1 MRKFFFGLLLG
12 LGVGIAGTAF
22 AADVTGLDSVLIGW
36 EVQKGDEVVCKD
48 PWAAVATKQ
57 ISCR

>member
-1 MRKFFFGLLLG
+1 MRKFVLGLAFGLAI
-12 LGVGIAGTAF
+12 GIAGSAV
-22 AADVTGLDSVLIGW
+22 AADVAGIDSFLIGW

-48 PWAAVATKQ
+48 PWAAVAIKQ